1 MKFKVILAMVNE
13 EHQDKVIQGAK
24 SAGATG
30 VTILNA
36 RGEGIRGQ
44 KSFFGLNVEAQ
55 REVLLFLVED
65 FNSDR
70 IMEFYYCK
78 INIIHTYRLRY
89 VLHKW
94 PKLFGNMPRKGGGF
108 SSRPLYLET

>member
-13 EHQDKVIQGAK
+13 EHQDKVIQDAK

-70 IMEFYYCK
+70 IMEAIFDAG
-78 INIIHTYRLRY
+78 HFQDR
-89 VLHKW
+89 
-94 PKLFGNMPRKGGGF
+94 GNGIAF
-108 SSRPLYLET
+108 SLIVDRAIGLETQMPALEEDAKRHYF